1 MSYSRFSLF
10 LAIAFL
16 AAPLAPAA
24 DDSMDAKFQSLQ
36 DAVAQKKVPD
46 VKKLAMELTP
56 LVQDAL
62 CETAPQGEDER
73 AAWKTRLD
81 HAKAV
86 GLYAE
91 YALYAMAV
99 ESPAPTLI
107 DLVATLETA
116 NPKSQ
121 YLDRAYGPYLVAL
134 SQTGAA
140 AKVPA
145 VAEKALVNFPENE
158 DLLIVLADN
167 AVTKK
172 QPDRAL
178 TYSNRLV
185 ASLQKHKAPEGVPA
199 AQWERKRAAGLG
211 RGYWI
216 SGVIYA
222 ERGNYANCDRNLRAA
237 LPLIQENKP
246 MLGPALFYLG
256 MANYQL
262 GKMTLNK
269 ALIQEAAK
277 FSQQSALIESP
288 YAEQA
293 RHNALVMKQEA
304 DRMR

>member
-1 MSYSRFSLF
+1 VKLTILVAMTL
-10 LAIAFL
+10 LAV
-16 AAPLAPAA
+16 PVRAA
-24 DDSMDAKFQSLQ
+24 DDNMDARFQSLQ

-46 VKKLAMELTP
+46 VKKLSVELFP

-73 AAWKTRLD
+73 AAWKTRID

-91 YALYAMAV
+91 YALFAAALD
-99 ESPAPTLI
+99 SPAPVLI
-107 DLVATLETA
+107 DLVSTLETA
-116 NPKSQ
+116 NPRSQ
-121 YLDRAYGPYLVAL
+121 YLDRAWGPYLVAL

-145 VAEKALVNFPENE
+145 VAEKALANFPENE
-158 DLLIVLADN
+158 DLLLVLADN

-185 ASLQKHKAPEGVPA
+185 ASLVKRSKAPEGVPA
-199 AQWERKRAAGLG
+199 AQWERKRNAGLG

-216 SGVIYA
+216 SGVIYG
-222 ERGNYANCDRNLRAA
+222 ERGSHVNCDKNLRAA

-256 MANYQL
+256 MADYNL
-262 GKMTLNK
+262 GKMTLDK
-269 ALIQEAAK
+269 AKILEAAK

-288 YAEQA
+288 YTEQA

>member
-1 MSYSRFSLF
+1 MTL
-10 LAIAFL
+10 LAV
-16 AAPLAPAA
+16 PVRAA
-24 DDSMDAKFQSLQ
+24 DDTMDARFQRLQ
-36 DAVAQKKVPD
+36 DAVAQKKIPE
-46 VKKLAMELTP
+46 VKKLSLELFP
-56 LVQDAL
+56 IVQDAL

-73 AAWKTRLD
+73 AAWKSRID

-91 YALYAMAV
+91 YALFAAAI
-99 ESPAPTLI
+99 ESPAPALI
-107 DLVATLETA
+107 DLVSTLETA

-145 VAEKALVNFPENE
+145 AAEKALVNFPENE
-158 DLLIVLADN
+158 DLLLVLADN
-167 AVTKK
+167 AVNRK
-172 QPDRAL
+172 QEDRAL

-185 ASLQKHKAPEGVPA
+185 TSLVKHSKAPEGVPA
-199 AQWERKRAAGLG
+199 AQWERKRNAALG

-216 SGVIYA
+216 SGVIYGG
-222 ERGNYANCDRNLRAA
+222 RGQYANCDKNLRAA

-246 MLGPALFYLG
+246 MLGPALFYIG
-256 MANYQL
+256 MADYNL
-262 GKMTLNK
+262 GKMTLDK
-269 ALIQEAAK
+269 AKILEAAR

-288 YAEQA
+288 YTEQA

>member
-1 MSYSRFSLF
+1 MKLTVLVAMTL
-10 LAIAFL
+10 LALPVRA
-16 AAPLAPAA
+16 AA
-24 DDSMDAKFQSLQ
+24 DENLDAKYQSLQ
-36 DAVAQKKVPD
+36 DAVAQKNVPD
-46 VKKLAMELTP
+46 IKKLAVELFP

-73 AAWKTRLD
+73 AGWKSRLD
-81 HAKAV
+81 HAKSV

-91 YALYAMAV
+91 YALFVAAI

-107 DLVATLETA
+107 DLVSALETA

-121 YLDRAYGPYLVAL
+121 YLDRAWGPYLVAL

-140 AKVPA
+140 AKVPG

-158 DLLIVLADN
+158 DLLLVLADN

-178 TYSNRLV
+178 NYSNRLV
-185 ASLQKHKAPEGVPA
+185 ASLLKRAKAPEGVPA
-199 AQWERKRAAGLG
+199 AQWDRKRNASLG

-222 ERGNYANCDRNLRAA
+222 ERGNYANCDKNLRAA
-237 LPLIQENKP
+237 LPLIQDNKP

-256 MANYQL
+256 MADYNL
-262 GKMTLNK
+262 GKMTLDK
-269 ALIQEAAK
+269 AKILDAAK

-293 RHNALVMKQEA
+293 RHNALVMSQEA
-304 DRMR
+304 SRMR

>member
-1 MSYSRFSLF
+1 MKLSLF
-10 LAIAFL
+10 LAL
-16 AAPLAPAA
+16 ALLAGPARAA
-24 DDSMDAKFQSLQ
+24 DDNLDAKFQSLQ

-46 VKKLAMELTP
+46 VKKLAVELFP
-56 LVQDAL
+56 LVQDAV
-62 CETAPQGEDER
+62 CETAPAAEDER
-73 AAWKTRLD
+73 AAWKTRID
-81 HAKAV
+81 HAKAI
-86 GLYAE
+86 GTYAE
-91 YALYAMAV
+91 YALFAMAL

-107 DLVATLETA
+107 DLVSTLEEA

-145 VAEKALVNFPENE
+145 VAEKALANFPENE
-158 DLLIVLADN
+158 DLLVVLAEN

-178 TYSNRLV
+178 SYANRLV
-185 ASLQKHKAPEGVPA
+185 ASLAKRPKAPEGVPA
-199 AQWERKRAAGLG
+199 AQWEHKRNASMG

-216 SGVIYA
+216 SGVIYG
-222 ERGNYANCDRNLRAA
+222 ERGQYANADRNLRAA

-256 MANYQL
+256 MSNYQL

-269 ALIQEAAK
+269 GLLLEAVK
-277 FSQQSALIESP
+277 FSQQCALIESP

>member
-1 MSYSRFSLF
+1 MKLSLL
-10 LAIAFL
+10 LALLVL
-16 AAPLAPAA
+16 AVPARAA
-24 DDSMDAKFQSLQ
+24 DDTLDARFQSLQ

-46 VKKLAMELTP
+46 VKKLALELVP

-62 CETAPQGEDER
+62 CEAAPEDAAER
-73 AAWKTRLD
+73 PAWQSRLD
-81 HAKAV
+81 HAKAI

-99 ESPAPTLI
+99 VSPAPTLI
-107 DLVATLETA
+107 DLVTTLEQI

-121 YLDRAYGPYLVAL
+121 YLDRAWGSYLVAL
-134 SQTGAA
+134 NQTGAA
-140 AKVPA
+140 AKIPA
-145 VAEKALVNFPENE
+145 AAEKALANFPEND
-158 DLLIVLADN
+158 DLLLVLADY
-167 AVTKK
+167 AVNRK

-178 TYSNRLV
+178 AYSNRLV
-185 ASLQKHKAPEGVPA
+185 AALSKRAKPPEGVPA
-199 AQWERKRAAGLG
+199 AQWEHKRAASLG

-216 SGVIYA
+216 SGVIYG

-237 LPLIQENKP
+237 LPFIQENKP

-256 MANYQL
+256 MANYNL

-269 ALIQEAAK
+269 ALILDAAK
-277 FSQQSALIESP
+277 FSQQSAVIESP
-288 YAEQA
+288 YTDQA

>member
-1 MSYSRFSLF
+1 VKLTIFVAMTL
-10 LAIAFL
+10 LAV
-16 AAPLAPAA
+16 PVRAA
-24 DDSMDAKFQSLQ
+24 DDNMDAKFQSLQ
-36 DAVAQKKVPD
+36 DAVAQKKIPD
-46 VKKLAMELTP
+46 VKKLSLELFP
-56 LVQDAL
+56 IVQDAL

-73 AAWKTRLD
+73 AAWKSRID

-91 YALYAMAV
+91 YALFAAAV

-107 DLVATLETA
+107 DLVSTLETA

-134 SQTGAA
+134 AQTGAA
-140 AKVPA
+140 TKVPA
-145 VAEKALVNFPENE
+145 VAEKALANFPENE
-158 DLLIVLADN
+158 DLLLVLADN
-167 AVTKK
+167 AVNKK
-172 QPDRAL
+172 QEDRAL

-185 ASLQKHKAPEGVPA
+185 TSLVKHSKAPEGVPA
-199 AQWERKRAAGLG
+199 AQWERKRNAGLG

-216 SGVIYA
+216 SGVIYGG
-222 ERGNYANCDRNLRAA
+222 RGQYANCDKNLRAA

-256 MANYQL
+256 MADYNL
-262 GKMTLNK
+262 GKMTLDK
-269 ALIQEAAK
+269 AKILEAAK

-288 YAEQA
+288 YTEQA

>member
-1 MSYSRFSLF
+1 VKLSIFVAMTL
-10 LAIAFL
+10 LAV
-16 AAPLAPAA
+16 PVRAA
-24 DDSMDAKFQSLQ
+24 DDNMDAKFQSLQ

-46 VKKLAMELTP
+46 VKKLSLELFP
-56 LVQDAL
+56 IVQDAL

-73 AAWKTRLD
+73 VAWKSRID

-91 YALYAMAV
+91 YALFAAAI

-107 DLVATLETA
+107 DLISTLETA

-145 VAEKALVNFPENE
+145 AAEKALANFPENE
-158 DLLIVLADN
+158 DLLLILADN
-167 AVTKK
+167 AVNKK
-172 QPDRAL
+172 QEDRAL

-185 ASLQKHKAPEGVPA
+185 ASLNKHKAPEGVPA
-199 AQWERKRAAGLG
+199 AQWERKRNAGLG

-216 SGVIYA
+216 SGVIYGG
-222 ERGNYANCDRNLRAA
+222 RGQYANCDKNLRAA

-256 MANYQL
+256 MANYNL
-262 GKMTLNK
+262 GKMTLDK
-269 ALIQEAAK
+269 AKILEAAK
-277 FSQQSALIESP
+277 FSQQSALIESG
-288 YAEQA
+288 YTEQA